1 MEKYYY
7 GYDEFIEDTKRLV
20 SKVSDFEPDTLLAI
34 ARGGVTLGH
43 FMAEALGT
51 NRLFVLNSIH
61 YDGTKKL
68 DTFEIFNI
76 PDLKDAKKVL
86 LIDDISDSGET
97 FVEILGRLEKLYPEI
112 EFRTVSIFY
121 KKSSLH
127 LPHYCLK
134 EANGWIDFLWE
145 VDP

>member
-76 PDLKDAKKVL
+76 PDLKDAKRVL

-127 LPHYCLK
+127 LPHYSLK